1 MRVSEIETPA
11 VVVDLDIMSRNLA
24 RMADYCRDKN
34 LNLRPHT
41 KTHKIPELAK
51 LQLAS
56 GACGITVAK
65 IGEAEVM
72 VEAGITDILVAYPLI
87 GVGKLER
94 LSRLASQANISVA
107 LDSEEVARAIS
118 HELKSTNSKLGVLI
132 EVDVGFRRCGVATA
146 DDVLTLSQRVKELPG
161 LDFKGLMFFPGHF
174 QVTEPERAALLPGVN
189 DLLCDSLIKLERAG
203 IRARTVSGGSTP
215 TAREGHLFHGVNEI
229 RPGMYIFND
238 RNMVGIGIAEEGDCA
253 LSVVTT
259 IVSTSVAGRAII
271 DGGSKTFANDRHH
284 AGNGRGYGIVRE
296 DPDAELEALSEEH
309 GHLNIESST
318 HHYRVGERLTV
329 IPNHVCSTVNMH
341 DEIYGVRGENVE
353 AVWRIKGR
361 GKVR

>member
-11 VVVDLDIMSRNLA
+11 VVVDLDVMSRNLS

-56 GACGITVAK
+56 GSCGITVAK

-72 VEAGITDILVAYPLI
+72 LEAGITDILIAYPVI
-87 GVGKLER
+87 GVGKVER
-94 LSRLASQANISVA
+94 LAKLASEASISVA

-118 HELKSTNSKLGVLI
+118 LELNSRSAQVDVLI
-132 EVDVGFRRCGVATA
+132 EVDVGFRRCGLA
-146 DDVLTLSQRVKELPG
+146 DAGEVLTLAQRVKELPG
-161 LDFKGLMFFPGHF
+161 LNFKGLMFFPGHF
-174 QVTEPERAALLPGVN
+174 QVTQQERAALLPGVN
-189 DLLCDSLIKLERAG
+189 NLLRESLSRLEQAG
-203 IRARTVSGGSTP
+203 ISIQTVSGGSTP

-238 RNMVGIGIAEEGDCA
+238 RNMVGIEIAKLEDCA
-253 LSVVTT
+253 LSVITT
-259 IVSTSVAGRAII
+259 VVSTSVAGRAVI

-284 AGNGRGYGIVRE
+284 AGNGKGFGIIRE
-296 DPDAELEALSEEH
+296 DLDAELETLSEEH
-309 GHLNIESST
+309 GHLNIKNSI
-318 HHYRVGERLTV
+318 HRYQVGERIT
-329 IPNHVCSTVNMH
+329 I
-341 DEIYGVRGENVE
+341 I
-353 AVWRIKGR
+353 
-361 GKVR
+361 

>member
-1 MRVSEIETPA
+1 MRVSELETPA
-11 VVVDLDIMSRNLA
+11 VIVDLDVIDRNLS
-24 RMADYCRDKN
+24 RMAEYCRDKN

-174 QVTEPERAALLPGVN
+174 QVTEPERAALLPYV
-189 DLLCDSLIKLERAG
+189 
-203 IRARTVSGGSTP
+203 
-215 TAREGHLFHGVNEI
+215 
-229 RPGMYIFND
+229 
-238 RNMVGIGIAEEGDCA
+238 
-253 LSVVTT
+253 
-259 IVSTSVAGRAII
+259 
-271 DGGSKTFANDRHH
+271 
-284 AGNGRGYGIVRE
+284 
-296 DPDAELEALSEEH
+296 
-309 GHLNIESST
+309 
-318 HHYRVGERLTV
+318 
-329 IPNHVCSTVNMH
+329 
-341 DEIYGVRGENVE
+341 
-353 AVWRIKGR
+353 
-361 GKVR
+361 

>member
-11 VVVDLDIMSRNLA
+11 VVLDLDVMDRNLL
-24 RMADYCRDKN
+24 RMADYCSSKN
-34 LNLRPHT
+34 LKLRPHT

-72 VEAGITDILVAYPLI
+72 VEAGITDFLIAYPLI

-94 LSRLASQANISVA
+94 LAKLASAVNITVA
-107 LDSEEVARAIS
+107 LDSEDVARAIS
-118 HELKSTNSKLGVLI
+118 REMKSRSTRVGVLI
-132 EVDVGFRRCGVATA
+132 EVDVGFRRCGVGTA
-146 DDVLTLSQRVKELPG
+146 DEVLALSQRVKELPG

-189 DLLCDSLIKLERAG
+189 DLLNESLSKLERAG
-203 IRARTVSGGSTP
+203 ISVRIVSGGSTP
-215 TAREGHLFHGVNEI
+215 TAREGHLFYGVNEI

-238 RNMVGIGIAEEGDCA
+238 RNMIGIGIAQIEDCA
-253 LSVVTT
+253 LSVMTT
-259 IVSTSVAGRAII
+259 VVSTSVAGRAII
-271 DGGSKTFANDRHH
+271 DGGSKTFANDRYQV
-284 AGNGRGYGIVRE
+284 GNGKGFGLIRE

-309 GHLNIESST
+309 GHLNTRNST
-318 HHYRVGERLTV
+318 YQYRVGERLTI
-329 IPNHVCSTVNMH
+329 IPNHCCSTVNMH
-341 DEIYGVRGENVE
+341 DQVYAVRGDAVE
-353 AVWRIKGR
+353 AIWTIKAR

>member
-11 VVVDLDIMSRNLA
+11 VIVDLDIIERNLS
-24 RMADYCRDKN
+24 RMAEYCRGKN

-51 LQLAS
+51 LQLAN

-72 VEAGITDILVAYPLI
+72 VEAGVSDILIAYPLI

-94 LSRLASQANISVA
+94 LAKLASDANIAVA
-107 LDSEEVARAIS
+107 VDSEEVARAIS
-118 HELKSTNSKLGVLI
+118 HELNSRDVKVGVLV

-146 DDVLTLSQRVKELPG
+146 DEVLTIAQRVNELPG

-174 QVTEPERAALLPGVN
+174 QVTASERAALLPHVN
-189 DLLCDSLIKLERAG
+189 DLLRDSLSALERAG
-203 IRARTVSGGSTP
+203 ISVTTVSGGSTP

-238 RNMVGIGIAEEGDCA
+238 RNMVGIGIAQVEDCA
-253 LSVVTT
+253 LSVLTT
-259 IVSTSVAGRAII
+259 VVSTSVAGRAVI
-271 DGGSKTFANDRHH
+271 DGGSKTFANDRYQ
-284 AGNGRGYGIVRE
+284 AGNGKGFGIVRE

-309 GHLNIESST
+309 GHLNIT
-318 HHYRVGERLTV
+318 NANYDYRVGERLTI
-329 IPNHVCSTVNMH
+329 IPNHCCSTVNMH
-341 DEIYGVRGENVE
+341 DQIYGVRNGAVE
-353 AVWRIKGR
+353 VLWSIKGR